1 MSSSS
6 TKPADT
12 FNAALTQ
19 WDGPLGLPRFD
30 AIEDKD
36 FAPAFEAAM
45 AAHADE
51 IDAIA
56 SAEEA
61 PDFDSVITRLELA
74 GEALSRVGALFWNRA
89 GAHTNPDIQAL
100 ERQIAPKL
108 SRHYSKIAQNRALFA
123 RVDAVWQNREAAGFS
138 VEQMRVLERHWK
150 GFVRAGANLGED
162 EQKELAGINEKLAL
176 LGAQFGQN
184 ILADEAKWCLH
195 LTDEA
200 DLAGLPDFLVEAM
213 TQAAREHGYE
223 AGYAVTLSR
232 SIIEP
237 FLTFSERRD
246 LRETAY
252 QAWIARGEG
261 RFGAVDG
268 GADNRPLV
276 AEILSL
282 RAKKAAMLGYENF
295 AAYKLDDTM
304 AKTSDAVNGLLM
316 PVWEKALERA
326 GEEAQALE
334 GLIAEAGH
342 NHGLEAWDWRFYAE
356 RLRQREFDFSE
367 GELKPYLQ
375 LDRIIEAAFDVA
387 GRLFGLSFR
396 RREDITAYHPDVRVF
411 EVLDGAGEIVGIFMG
426 DYFARPSKRSGA
438 WMSGLQGEHKLPT
451 GSGLGRLPFIYNV
464 MNFAKGAPGQPSLL
478 SMDDAHTL
486 FHEFGHALH
495 GLLTQATYP
504 SVAGT
509 SVSRD
514 FVELPS
520 QLYEHWLTVP
530 EILKKYAVHY
540 RTGEPIPQELIDRV
554 IAARNFNEGF
564 RTVEYTACA
573 LVDMAYHTAEKVDD
587 PMGFEGEK
595 LSELTMPKAIAM
607 RHHTP
612 HFAHVF
618 AGDGY
623 SVGYYSYMWS
633 EVLDADAFSAFEEK
647 GDAFDAA
654 LAEKLRANIYASGG
668 TVDPEDAYKGFR
680 GKLPSA
686 EAMMEKRGLV

>member
-1 MSSSS
+1 MSCSS

-56 SAEEA
+56 SAGEA
-61 PDFDSVITRLELA
+61 PDFDNVITRLELA

-100 ERQIAPKL
+100 EREIAPKL

-123 RVDAVWQNREAAGFS
+123 RVDAVWQNREAAGLS
-138 VEQMRVLERHWK
+138 TEQARVLERHWK
-150 GFVRAGANLGED
+150 GFVRAGANLGEN

-223 AGYAVTLSR
+223 TGYAVTLSR

-261 RFGAVDG
+261 RFGDVDG

-396 RREDITAYHPDVRVF
+396 RREDITAYHPDVRVY
-411 EVLDGAGEIVGIFMG
+411 EVLDANGKIVGIFMG

-438 WMSGLQGEHKLPT
+438 WMSGLQGEHKLE
-451 GSGLGRLPFIYNV
+451 GGRLPFIYNV

-504 SVAGT
+504 SVSGT

-530 EILKKYAVHY
+530 EILKTYAVHY
-540 RTGEPIPQELIDRV
+540 RTGEPIPQALIDRV
-554 IAARNFNEGF
+554 IAARNFNQGF

-573 LVDMAYHTAEKVDD
+573 LVDMAYHTAETVDD

-607 RHHTP
+607 RHRTP

-623 SVGYYSYMWS
+623 SAGYYSYMWS

-647 GDAFDAA
+647 GDPFDAA
-654 LAEKLRANIYASGG
+654 MAEKLRANIYASGG